1 MITPKQK
8 QLVQTSFAKV
18 VPISAT
24 AADLFYAR
32 LFVLDPTL
40 KPLFKGDMKEQGR
53 KLMRTLAVAVAVNG
67 LDNLEQ
73 TVLTVQNLGRKHVG
87 YGVEPKH
94 YDTVGAALLWT
105 LEQGLGAAFTKETGE
120 AWAAVYTLLATT
132 MMEAAYGA
140 QPVAMARA

>member
-53 KLMRTLAVAVAVNG
+53 KLMRTLAVAVNG

-73 TVLTVQNLGRKHVG
+73 IVLTVQDLGRKHVG

-120 AWAAVYTLLATT
+120 AWAAVYALLATT

-140 QPVAMARA
+140 QPLLARA

>member
-18 VPISAT
+18 VPIDAT

-53 KLMRTLAVAVAVNG
+53 KLMRTLAVAVNG

-73 TVLTVQNLGRKHVG
+73 IVLTVQDLGRKHAV

-105 LEQGLGAAFTKETGE
+105 LEQGLGAAFTRETGE

-132 MMEAAYGA
+132 MKEAAYGA
-140 QPVAMARA
+140 QPLLARA

>member
-18 VPISAT
+18 VPISET
-24 AADLFYAR
+24 AANLFYAR
-32 LFVLDPTL
+32 LFALDLTL

-53 KLMRTLAVAVAVNG
+53 KLMRTLAVAVSG

-73 TVLTVQNLGRKHVG
+73 IVPTVQDLGRKHVG

-105 LEQGLGAAFTKETGE
+105 LEQGLGAAFTKETAE
-120 AWAAVYTLLATT
+120 AWGAVYTLLATT
-132 MMEAAYGA
+132 MKEAAYGV
-140 QPVAMARA
+140 QPGAMAHG

>member
-1 MITPKQK
+1 MVTPKQK

-18 VPISAT
+18 VPIAET

-32 LFVLDPTL
+32 LFALDPAL
-40 KPLFKGDMKEQGR
+40 KPLFKGDMKEQGK
-53 KLMRTLAVAVAVNG
+53 KLMRTLGVAVNG

-73 TVLTVQNLGRKHVG
+73 IVPTVQDLGRKHVG
-87 YGVEPKH
+87 YGVLPQH

-120 AWAAVYTLLATT
+120 AWGAVYTLLANT
-132 MMEAAYGA
+132 MKDAAYGA
-140 QPVAMARA
+140 EPAALARA